1 MIYRPFR
8 KGDNTKYGFI
18 MKIEGLLSE
27 SFIVLNLELATKA
40 EVIDAML
47 GIVAAHPGVRDHG
60 KLRRDV
66 LKREK
71 EMSTGIGKQIA
82 LPHAKTEAV
91 VDPVLALATLKSRI
105 HFDSIDNEPVQI
117 IFLLAT
123 PEEMLAEHL
132 KLLGRITR
140 LAGREDLRRRL
151 LSASSA
157 TEVLT
162 LFREEEKD
170 FPQI

>member
-1 MIYRPFR
+1 
-8 KGDNTKYGFI
+8 

-27 SFIVLNLELATKA
+27 KYIKLNLELATKA
-40 EVIDAML
+40 EVIDRML
-47 GIVAAHPGVRDHG
+47 LIAGTHPGVQNLS
-60 KLRRDV
+60 KLRHDV

-82 LPHAKTEAV
+82 LPHAKTDAV
-91 VDPVLALATLKSRI
+91 SVPVLALATLKNRI
-105 HFDSIDNEPVQI
+105 NFESIDNEPVGVV
-117 IFLLAT
+117 FLLAT

-132 KLLGRITR
+132 KFLGRITR
-140 LAGREDLRRRL
+140 LAGRVDVREKLMAAL
-151 LSASSA
+151 ASSD
-157 TEVLT
+157 VLE